1 MEVGMAFDK
10 VAELVAEQLGID
22 KKNITMDSNIIE
34 DLGADSLDVIEMLMT
49 LEDEYGIT
57 IPDEKINQI
66 KTVGQ
71 IVELT
76 AGYNSVIIIGWFHP
90 MVVWK
95 KSLFSDKTANFLYIF
110 ICKPSLKDNGHKYMG
125 PGIPHQ

>member
-1 MEVGMAFDK
+1 MVFDK
-10 VAELVAEQLGID
+10 VAEMVAEQLGID
-22 KKNITMDSNIIE
+22 KKNVKLESNIIE

-71 IVELT
+71 IVEL
-76 AGYNSVIIIGWFHP
+76 IE
-90 MVVWK
+90 K
-95 KSLFSDKTANFLYIF
+95 K
-110 ICKPSLKDNGHKYMG
+110 
-125 PGIPHQ
+125 